1 MRVLLLDRNEA
12 YAERFAQYLG
22 KQGDIQVS
30 LCNDLDICKKMLNE
44 ELFQVVLFDAE
55 FDTEN
60 PADYSRKMTAFAFIS
75 SVKDKIKD
83 TDTIYK
89 YSSVSEIIEEI
100 MRIYTEHTQHE
111 IKEDFAGDG
120 GSAAAEVL
128 TFLPANGGAG
138 STTMAQAASIALAT
152 RGRTLYLNLEQRPA
166 DTLVFTSESKKCITD
181 VIAALRTNF
190 QLKEAKKLL
199 DTVIISD
206 TAHGGGNLD
215 FIKGYLNI
223 FDCTSLT
230 PQLLETLLTI
240 LRKQF
245 QYRYIIID
253 ADFMISDLLRRLIVL
268 SDKLIFVST
277 GTDSANRKTEGIHR
291 YLEIIEREE
300 DSAMPKKYLLFN
312 QYYGMQNEEAVAR
325 DMKIIGKIG
334 RYRSDDRSLLS
345 AAGVVAQIV
354 NLPGTFDAL
363 V

>member
-30 LCNDLDICKKMLNE
+30 LCNDLEICKKMLSE

-75 SVKDKIKD
+75 SVKDRIKD

-89 YSSVSEIIEEI
+89 YSSVSEICEEI

-111 IKEDFAGDG
+111 IKQDDPAE
-120 GSAAAEVL
+120 GSVAAEVL
-128 TFLPANGGAG
+128 TFLPVNGGAG
-138 STTMAQAASIALAT
+138 GSTMAVAAAISLAA
-152 RGRTLYLNLEQRPA
+152 RGKVLYLNLEQRSA
-166 DTLVFTSESKKCITD
+166 ETLVFQSDTKKCITD

-190 QLKEAKKLL
+190 QLKEAKKLF
-199 DTVIISD
+199 DTVIVQD
-206 TAHGGGNLD
+206 TAHGSGNLD

-223 FDCTSLT
+223 GDCTSLT

-253 ADFMISDLLRRLIVL
+253 ADFIIGNLLRRLIVL
-268 SDKLIFVST
+268 SDKLVFVST
-277 GTDSANRKTEGIHR
+277 GSDTANLKTEGIHR

-300 DSAMPKKYLLFN
+300 DSVMPKKYMMFN
-312 QYYGMQNEEAVAR
+312 QYYGMDNEETVAR

-345 AAGVVAQIV
+345 SSGVVAQIV
-354 NLPGTFDAL
+354 NIPGTFDAL
-363 V
+363 A

>member
-55 FDTEN
+55 FDNEN
-60 PADYSRKMTAFAFIS
+60 PADYNRKMTAFAFIS
-75 SVKDKIKD
+75 SVKDQIGN

-89 YSSVSEIIEEI
+89 YSSVSEICEEI

-111 IKEDFAGDG
+111 IKQDTSADG
-120 GSAAAEVL
+120 VSAAAEVL
-128 TFLPANGGAG
+128 TFLPVNGGAG
-138 STTMAQAASIALAT
+138 SSTMAAAACISLAA
-152 RGRTLYLNLEQRPA
+152 RGRVLYVNLEQRAA
-166 DTLVFTSESKKCITD
+166 DSLIFSSDSKKCITD

-199 DTVIISD
+199 DTVILTD

-223 FDCTSLT
+223 FDCQSMT

-253 ADFMISDLLRRLIVL
+253 ADFIISDLLRRLIVL

-291 YLEIIEREE
+291 YLEIVEREE

-312 QYYGMQNEEAVAR
+312 QYYGMQNEDTVAR

-334 RYRSDDRSLLS
+334 RYRSDDHSLLS
-345 AAGVVAQIV
+345 AAGVVGQIV
-354 NLPGTFDAL
+354 NLQGTFDAL
-363 V
+363 A

>member
-22 KQGDIQVS
+22 RQGDIQVS
-30 LCNDLDICKKMLNE
+30 LCNDLDICKKMLSE

-89 YSSVSEIIEEI
+89 YSSVSEICEEI

-111 IKEDFAGDG
+111 IKQDEPGEG
-120 GSAAAEVL
+120 GSVIAEVL
-128 TFLPANGGAG
+128 TFLPVNGGAG
-138 STTMAQAASIALAT
+138 GSTMATAAAISLAA
-152 RGRTLYLNLEQRPA
+152 RGKVLYLNLEQRSA
-166 DTLVFTSESKKCITD
+166 ETLIFKSDSKKCITD
-181 VIAALRTNF
+181 VIATLRTNF
-190 QLKEAKKLL
+190 QLKEAKKLF
-199 DTVIISD
+199 DTVIVQD
-206 TAHGGGNLD
+206 TAHGTGNLD

-223 FDCTSLT
+223 GDCTSLT

-253 ADFMISDLLRRLIVL
+253 ADFIIGDLLRRMIVL
-268 SDKLIFVST
+268 SDKLIFVTT
-277 GTDSANRKTEGIHR
+277 GTDAANLKTEGIHR

-300 DSAMPKKYLLFN
+300 DSAMPKKYMMFN
-312 QYYGMQNEEAVAR
+312 QYYGDADEENVAR

-345 AAGVVAQIV
+345 ASGVVAQIV
-354 NLPGTFDAL
+354 NIPGTFDAL
-363 V
+363 A